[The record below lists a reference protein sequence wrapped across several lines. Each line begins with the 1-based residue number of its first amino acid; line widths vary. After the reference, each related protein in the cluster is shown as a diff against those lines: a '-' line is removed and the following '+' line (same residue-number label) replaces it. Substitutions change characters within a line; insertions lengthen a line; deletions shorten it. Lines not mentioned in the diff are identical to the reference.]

1 MPKQTFFNLPKEKQ
15 NHLIY
20 AIKKEFSSKPL
31 NKASVSNIIKNAG
44 IPRGSFYQYFD
55 GKEDA
60 FYFLLEKQ
68 MKIDSE
74 EFISILKRK
83 NGDLFNAFIETF
95 EKMLK
100 EFQIQK
106 NRDFFKNVFLNM
118 DYKMESKISRDF
130 SEARF
135 EKHFLEIIASI
146 DKKKLNISNDEE
158 VIHILEIILAVTFQN
173 LMKNF
178 AKQNTIEETIKNYM
192 FEIDLLKKGLYRGD
206 EQS

>member
-1 MPKQTFFNLPKEKQ
+1 
-15 NHLIY
+15 
-20 AIKKEFSSKPL
+20 
-31 NKASVSNIIKNAG
+31 
-44 IPRGSFYQYFD
+44 
-55 GKEDA
+55 
-60 FYFLLEKQ
+60 